1 MVVRLLLQYFNPPF
15 GMLAVSMLSFRVGL
29 HSLVLVV
36 CFLSMPIVAA
46 SQPSSAVLLNLRQQR
61 IQWRNELVTP
71 IAQRRV
77 RIALRLFQPPGQ
89 IHSRRLQR

>member
-36 CFLSMPIVAA
+36 WFLSMPIVAA
-46 SQPSSAVLLNLRQQR
+46 SQPSSAEDTMAKRAGDAYCTAPSSHRPASVSTTRTDSLS
-61 IQWRNELVTP
+61 TP
-71 IAQRRV
+71 PAMTERSG
-77 RIALRLFQPPGQ
+77 L
-89 IHSRRLQR
+89 